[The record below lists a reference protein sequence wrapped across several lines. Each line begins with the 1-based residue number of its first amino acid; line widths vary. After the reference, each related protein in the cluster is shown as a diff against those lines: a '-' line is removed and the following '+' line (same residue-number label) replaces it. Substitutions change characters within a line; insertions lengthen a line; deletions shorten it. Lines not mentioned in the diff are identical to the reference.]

1 LRLPHV
7 RLTVRSL
14 MAVVVLVGLLLGW
27 AAHCERLRRQ
37 KYRLIN
43 QDISVSA
50 AEANYLNAGLARGA
64 TEAAIA
70 RYTKENGK
78 DENATLKGL
87 RDAAIRARQKELD
100 LEAVWKQEKHTLSKL
115 ILEHYNSWQ

>member
-1 LRLPHV
+1 MRLPRV
-7 RLTVRSL
+7 RLSVRSL
-14 MAVVVLVGLLLGW
+14 MAVVVFVGLLLGW
-27 AAHCERLRRQ
+27 AAHHERLRRQ

-43 QDISVSA
+43 QDITVSA
-50 AEANYLNAGLARGA
+50 AEANYLNASLAREA
-64 TEAAIA
+64 AEAAIA
-70 RYTKENGK
+70 HYTKGNAN

-115 ILEHYNSWQ
+115 IMEHYNSWQ